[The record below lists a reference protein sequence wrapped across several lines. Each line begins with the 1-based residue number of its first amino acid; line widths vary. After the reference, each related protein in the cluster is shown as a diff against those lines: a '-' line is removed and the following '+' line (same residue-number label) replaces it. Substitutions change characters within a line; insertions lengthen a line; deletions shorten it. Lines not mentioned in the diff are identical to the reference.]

1 MMKLNMIQ
9 MKKVFLPVLL
19 LSGLAGSTGV
29 RAEVPAGGSSIPGSN
44 VAVGLS
50 GEVVRGTCSVT
61 VTDPNFSFGVF
72 HVNSST
78 TNQEQEL
85 SRDIAF
91 TITGCKGQYI
101 SMSVKASTPT
111 VQVGAEKGGWAL
123 LTPPADGKPCS
134 DSGSKE
140 APFRYGVIPKL
151 PDLNSNRFD
160 LQYGRKKTLQPNSD
174 PYTFMLRTT
183 VVFSGKG
190 FLNTCGPDGNTIYGT
205 YKGNYTYD
213 LTYY

>member
-72 HVNSST
+72 RVSSST
-78 TNQEQEL
+78 TNQKL
-85 SRDIAF
+85 NRDIAF
-91 TITGCKGQYI
+91 TITGCEGQYI
-101 SMSVKASTPT
+101 SMSVKASTPI
-111 VQVGAEKGGWAL
+111 VPVGSEEPGGWAT
-123 LTPPADGKPCS
+123 LTSPAGGKPCS
-134 DSGSKE
+134 DSGSE
-140 APFRYGVIPKL
+140 EVPFRYGVIPEL
-151 PDLNSNRFD
+151 PNSNSKY
-160 LQYGRKKTLQPNSD
+160 LNLYGTTKATMLVNSN
-174 PYTFMLRTT
+174 PYTFKLRTT
-183 VVFSGKG
+183 VVFSGAG
-190 FLNTCGPDGNTIYGT
+190 FNNWCGPDGNTLYGT